1 MNKIANLKIVEK
13 MKLWLVAVLVLIV
26 AGSVV
31 WGIVGLNKDSS
42 YKGYTQVTV
51 NVASTVAAEDIKKD
65 TEKYFKDNGITVVS
79 RKVAGEQVY
88 MYEVKTRLVNVVL
101 KESLETALKAH
112 KNWLGTP
119 AVKVAEAKASTT
131 NAPALWALLAFGVSA
146 VAVFIYALIRYKWR
160 RALALIGS
168 ILLSVYLTICLTA
181 ICRIPV
187 GTNYVAA
194 IGFTFVFSGVVT
206 LYYINKVKEFVRSSG
221 YKGVARIDIA
231 NAAAS
236 NVFVKTLAI
245 AIAAVVILAA
255 GVIFAATPVKFV
267 LISAIVGVVVSTAV
281 AITVAPT
288 LYAYLGKGGIYK
300 KNDYTPKVIASSDS
314 AN

>member
-1 MNKIANLKIVEK
+1 M
-13 MKLWLVAVLVLIV
+13 
-26 AGSVV
+26 
-31 WGIVGLNKDSS
+31 
-42 YKGYTQVTV
+42 
-51 NVASTVAAEDIKKD
+51 
-65 TEKYFKDNGITVVS
+65 
-79 RKVAGEQVY
+79 
-88 MYEVKTRLVNVVL
+88 
-101 KESLETALKAH
+101 
-112 KNWLGTP
+112 
-119 AVKVAEAKASTT
+119 
-131 NAPALWALLAFGVSA
+131 
-146 VAVFIYALIRYKWR
+146 
-160 RALALIGS
+160 
-168 ILLSVYLTICLTA
+168 
-181 ICRIPV
+181 
-187 GTNYVAA
+187 
-194 IGFTFVFSGVVT
+194 